1 MKKAIIAVAGL
12 VSTGIAWAENVT
24 GVDRMICA
32 ATQVHICI
40 EFDTCYP
47 AESVELGIPD
57 FIIIDTDDKIVSTT
71 PASGENRS
79 TPFTS
84 YVREDGLIYLQGT
97 EGGRAFSFV
106 VEELTGSLTAAV
118 ATDGITVNVFGVCTD
133 TDI

>member
-1 MKKAIIAVAGL
+1 MKKTILAVAGL
-12 VSTGIAWAENVT
+12 VSTGIVWAENVT

-32 ATQVHICI
+32 ASQVQICI
-40 EFDTCYP
+40 EFDTCYA
-47 AESVELGIPD
+47 AEAIELGIPD
-57 FIIIDTDDKIVSTT
+57 FIVIDTDDRTVSTT

-84 YVREDGLIYLQGT
+84 YSREDGLIYLQGT

-133 TDI
+133 VDI